1 MRQTLTGLLAPGIFI
16 MLFSGNA
23 DAQHPPAPNT
33 PGIRSNASG
42 IHPNTSGINPYAYS
56 IQRKTIV
63 THGAVVSAH
72 PLASAV
78 GVSILQKGGN
88 AFDAAIAT
96 QLALA
101 VVYPAAGNIGG
112 GGFMIAHL
120 VLPSRK
126 PTGKNTPGHPPAKAA
141 TPAPTGR
148 EIALDFRE
156 KAPAAATRDMYL
168 DAAGNPVPG
177 LSENGH
183 LASGVPGTI
192 AGIFA
197 ELKYGKLPFAKLIQP
212 AIDLAENGFAITAAE
227 ARSLNGT
234 QGAFKRYNTIQP
246 VFLRDSSWKAG
257 DTLVQKDLAKTLR
270 LIRDKGAK
278 GFYEGETAR
287 LILEEMR
294 RGKGII
300 TAADLQGYTPAE
312 RIPTVFPYRDYSI
325 VTMPLPSSGGV
336 VLQQMLKMVE
346 NQPLASYGFE
356 SVKAVHLMT
365 EVERLAYADRAQYLG
380 DRDFY
385 SVPVDTLTSAPYIQ
399 SRLTLIPPKRAG
411 NSRDIKAGVLSPA
424 SEETTHLDVIDA
436 QGNAVSI
443 TTTLNGGYGNKVV
456 VGGAGFFLN
465 NEMDDFSVKPG
476 VPNMYGAVGT
486 EANAIA
492 PGKRMLSSMSPA
504 LVLDKGKVFLVIGTP
519 GGTTITT
526 SVFQTIVDI
535 LDFGLSTEDAVNLP
549 KFHHQWLPD
558 EIFVEPGFSTIT
570 QDSLKVLGYIVAQRG
585 SIGRT
590 EVIRVL
596 PDKRIE
602 AVGDSRGDDTAEGY

>member
-16 MLFSGNA
+16 LLFSGNA

-192 AGIFA
+192 AGIGNA
-197 ELKYGKLPFAKLIQP
+197 DMT
-212 AIDLAENGFAITAAE
+212 DLESYQANPHRTYQGRAVVIV
-227 ARSLNGT
+227 RSTREPGT
-234 QGAFKRYNTIQP
+234 I
-246 VFLRDSSWKAG
+246 
-257 DTLVQKDLAKTLR
+257 
-270 LIRDKGAK
+270 
-278 GFYEGETAR
+278 
-287 LILEEMR
+287 ILS
-294 RGKGII
+294 
-300 TAADLQGYTPAE
+300 A
-312 RIPTVFPYRDYSI
+312 
-325 VTMPLPSSGGV
+325 
-336 VLQQMLKMVE
+336 
-346 NQPLASYGFE
+346 
-356 SVKAVHLMT
+356 
-365 EVERLAYADRAQYLG
+365 
-380 DRDFY
+380 
-385 SVPVDTLTSAPYIQ
+385 SAPGLE
-399 SRLTLIPPKRAG
+399 SR
-411 NSRDIKAGVLSPA
+411 PA
-424 SEETTHLDVIDA
+424 RIHARTPET
-436 QGNAVSI
+436 
-443 TTTLNGGYGNKVV
+443 
-456 VGGAGFFLN
+456 
-465 NEMDDFSVKPG
+465 P
-476 VPNMYGAVGT
+476 
-486 EANAIA
+486 
-492 PGKRMLSSMSPA
+492 
-504 LVLDKGKVFLVIGTP
+504 
-519 GGTTITT
+519 
-526 SVFQTIVDI
+526 
-535 LDFGLSTEDAVNLP
+535 
-549 KFHHQWLPD
+549 
-558 EIFVEPGFSTIT
+558 
-570 QDSLKVLGYIVAQRG
+570 
-585 SIGRT
+585 
-590 EVIRVL
+590 
-596 PDKRIE
+596 
-602 AVGDSRGDDTAEGY
+602 

>member
-1 MRQTLTGLLAPGIFI
+1 MRQTFTGL
-16 MLFSGNA
+16 FS
-23 DAQHPPAPNT
+23 
-33 PGIRSNASG
+33 SG
-42 IHPNTSGINPYAYS
+42 ILVFLLSGDLVAQEAPTPYVYS
-56 IQRKTIV
+56 IRKKV
-63 THGAVVSAH
+63 VVPHGAVVSAH
-72 PLASAV
+72 PLASNI
-78 GVSILQKGGN
+78 GVSILQQGGN

-120 VLPSRK
+120 AGK
-126 PTGKNTPGHPPAKAA
+126 PGSTSPADATGTDL
-141 TPAPTGR
+141 
-148 EIALDFRE
+148 ALDFRE

-168 DAAGNPVPG
+168 DAAGNPIPG

-183 LASGVPGTI
+183 LASGVPGTV
-192 AGIFA
+192 AGLFA
-197 ELKYGKLPFAKLIQP
+197 ELKYAKLPFARLIQP
-212 AIDLAENGFAITAAE
+212 AIDLAEKGFALTADE
-227 ARSLNGT
+227 ARSLNST
-234 QGAFKRYNTIQP
+234 QVYFKKYNTVPP
-246 VFLRDSSWKAG
+246 VFVKDGGWKTG
-257 DTLVQKDLAKTLR
+257 DTLIQQDLAGTLR
-270 LIRDKGAK
+270 LIRDQGAR

-287 LILEEMR
+287 LILEEMK
-294 RGKGII
+294 RGKGIL
-300 TAADLQGYTPAE
+300 TAADLSGYKALE
-312 RIPTVFPYRDYSI
+312 RKPTVFSYEKYSI

-336 VLQQMLKMVE
+336 ILQQMLKMVE
-346 NQPLASYGFE
+346 GRPLAGYGFE
-356 SVKAVHLMT
+356 SAKAVHLMT

-380 DRDFY
+380 DRDYY
-385 SVPVDTLTSAPYIQ
+385 SVPVTTLTSPAYIQ
-399 SRLTLIPPKRAG
+399 SRLALIPPDKAG
-411 NSRDIKAGVLSPA
+411 NSHDIKAGILSPA

-443 TTTLNGGYGNKVV
+443 TTTLNGGYGSRVV

-465 NEMDDFSVKPG
+465 NEMDDFSIKPG

-504 LVLDKGKVFLVIGTP
+504 LVLDKGKVFLVVGTP

-535 LDFGLSTEDAVNLP
+535 LDFGLSTEDAVNQP

-558 EIFVEPGFSTIT
+558 EIFVESAFPKATR
-570 QDSLKVLGYIVAQRG
+570 DSLTAMGYTVVQRG

-590 EVIRVL
+590 EVIKVL
-596 PDKRIE
+596 PGHQIE
-602 AVGDSRGDDTAEGY
+602 AVGDNRGDDTAAGY

>member
-1 MRQTLTGLLAPGIFI
+1 MRPALTSFLSLSILTTLLSCDLA
-16 MLFSGNA
+16 A
-23 DAQHPPAPNT
+23 QDAQT
-33 PGIRSNASG
+33 
-42 IHPNTSGINPYAYS
+42 PYAYS
-56 IQRKTIV
+56 IRKKV
-63 THGAVVSAH
+63 AAPHGAVVSAH
-72 PLASAV
+72 PLASDI
-78 GVSILQKGGN
+78 GVSILQQGGN

-112 GGFMIAHL
+112 GGFMVAHL
-120 VLPSRK
+120 AKARATTTPATKGTPAKIPSTK
-126 PTGKNTPGHPPAKAA
+126 TGAAKGTTPTGTD
-141 TPAPTGR
+141 
-148 EIALDFRE
+148 IALDFRE
-156 KAPAAATRDMYL
+156 RAPAAATRDMYL
-168 DAAGNPVPG
+168 DAGGNPIPG

-183 LASGVPGTI
+183 LASGVPGTV
-192 AGIFA
+192 AGLFA
-197 ELKYGKLPFAKLIQP
+197 ELKYARLPFAKLIQP
-212 AIDLAENGFAITAAE
+212 AIDLAEKGFVITASE
-227 ARSLNGT
+227 ARGLNST
-234 QGAFKRYNTIQP
+234 QGYFKKYNTIQP
-246 VFLRDSSWKAG
+246 VFVKNVDWKAG
-257 DTLVQKDLAKTLR
+257 DTLVQQDLAKTLR
-270 LIRDKGAK
+270 LIRDHGAK
-278 GFYEGETAR
+278 GFYEGETAK
-287 LILEEMR
+287 LILDEMK

-300 TAADLQGYTPAE
+300 TAADLSGYKAVE
-312 RIPTVFPYRDYSI
+312 REPSVFSYEKYSI

-346 NQPLASYGFE
+346 AQPLASYGFE

-385 SVPVDTLTSAPYIQ
+385 SVPVTTLTSPAYIK
-399 SRLTLIPPKRAG
+399 SRLALIPPAKAG
-411 NSRDIKAGVLSPA
+411 NSRDIKAGILSPA

-436 QGNAVSI
+436 AGNAVSI
-443 TTTLNGGYGNKVV
+443 TTTLNGGYGSKVV
-456 VGGAGFFLN
+456 VGGAGFLLN

-558 EIFVEPGFSTIT
+558 EIFVETGFSTIT
-570 QDSLKVLGYIVAQRG
+570 RDSLQVMGYTVAQRG

-590 EVIRVL
+590 EVIKVL
-596 PDKRIE
+596 PDHTFE
-602 AVGDSRGDDTAEGY
+602 AVGDNRGDDTASGY